1 MDNNHWEIHMQEI
14 ETRVATLREVPA
26 VKRAVSILFHLAETQ
41 QPLTLSQIA
50 RDMEIIPSSCLHILR
65 ELVSAGLVTAEIAG
79 KAYSLGPAVLAL
91 AARYN
96 RNSRFVELARPA
108 MEEVARAFHLD
119 VSAHVSDGIDSL
131 VVVATT
137 GAAGDVQVR
146 VPLGYR
152 FPLLTG
158 ASGRCIAA
166 FNQFTDA
173 DLKKQFLRVRWQRPL
188 SFARWQEQVATTR
201 QTGIGIDDGC
211 YRKGLT
217 TIAVPVFPASGRV
230 IRFIGALGITAQL
243 TATSRRQL
251 TIALK
256 KAAAQVASDLNG
268 MTAEAA

>member
-1 MDNNHWEIHMQEI
+1 MHEIAK
-14 ETRVATLREVPA
+14 ATAQREVPA
-26 VKRAVSILFHLAETQ
+26 VRRAVSILFHLAETQ

-50 RDMEIIPSSCLHILR
+50 RDVDIIPSSCLHILR
-65 ELVSAGLVTAEIAG
+65 ELVSSGLVSAEVAG

-96 RNSRFVELARPA
+96 RNSRFVDVARPA

-119 VSAHVSDGIDSL
+119 VSAHVSDGIDGL

-137 GAAGDVQVR
+137 GSTGEVQVR

-166 FNQFTDA
+166 FNTLPEA
-173 DLKKQFLRVRWQRPL
+173 DLKAQFLRVRWQRPL
-188 SFARWQEQVATTR
+188 SFARWQEQVAETR
-201 QTGIGIDDGC
+201 QTGVGVDEGF

-217 TIAVPVFPASGRV
+217 TIAVPVLPSSGRV
-230 IRFIGALGITAQL
+230 IRFIGALCISEQL
-243 TATSRRQL
+243 TATARRQL
-251 TIALK
+251 IAALK
-256 KAAAQVASDLNG
+256 KAAGQVASSLNG
-268 MTAEAA
+268 ADGAAAVAP

>member
-1 MDNNHWEIHMQEI
+1 MHEIG
-14 ETRVATLREVPA
+14 VKVPTLREVPA

-50 RDMEIIPSSCLHILR
+50 RDMDIIPSSCLHILR
-65 ELVSAGLVTAEIAG
+65 ELVSTGLVTAEVAG

-96 RNSRFVELARPA
+96 RNSRFVEIARPA

-119 VSAHVSDGIDSL
+119 VSAHVSDGLDGL

-137 GAAGDVQVR
+137 GATGDVQVR

-152 FPLLTG
+152 FALLTG

-166 FNQFTDA
+166 FNQFSDA
-173 DLKKQFLRVRWQRPL
+173 ALKEQFLRVRWQLPL
-188 SFARWQEQVATTR
+188 SFTRWQEQVADTR
-201 QTGIGIDDGC
+201 QTGVGVDDGF

-217 TIAVPVFPASGRV
+217 TIAVPVFPAAGNV
-230 IRFIGALGITAQL
+230 IQFIGALCITAQL
-243 TATSRRQL
+243 TATTRRQL
-251 TIALK
+251 TAALK
-256 KAAAQVASDLNG
+256 RAAAQVASDLNG
-268 MTAEAA
+268 IRAEAA